1 MGIGG
6 IRGVSVMEEVVMA
19 PEAQDS
25 VRARATQWHIRLR
38 DGDGA
43 AWDAFADW
51 LAEDPRHA
59 EVYDEVERTDLAIEP
74 LLPDVTFREA
84 ANDTDG
90 PLEAPARPA
99 RRWVLVGGAL
109 AASVAA
115 AIALAP
121 QLASGRYEV
130 VTRAGERH
138 IVTLDPATQ
147 VILNG
152 STRMTFDRKDPRF
165 ASLAEGEALFR
176 VRHDNANP
184 FRLQVGD
191 NLVEDAGTVFN
202 VVHDD
207 GEVRVAVAEGRVVYN
222 PKGNAIALDAGQALV
237 DRSGSDTV
245 RVAHVPIDA
254 VGSWQQGRLVY
265 SKAPLSRV
273 AADLGR
279 ALGVRITVAPAIA
292 DRLFSGA
299 IALDDSGPEQLD
311 RLKLALNVAL
321 ETGPDGWTMKPIDG
335 AGR

>member
-1 MGIGG
+1 
-6 IRGVSVMEEVVMA
+6 MA
-19 PEAQDS
+19 PETQDS
-25 VRARATQWHIRLR
+25 ARARAIEWHIRLR

-59 EVYDEVERTDLAIEP
+59 EVYDEIERADLAIEP

-84 ANDTDG
+84 ANDTDE
-90 PLEAPARPA
+90 PLAAPARPT
-99 RRWVLVGGAL
+99 RRWALAGGAL
-109 AASVAA
+109 AASIAA

-121 QLASGRYEV
+121 HLASDRYEV
-130 VTRAGERH
+130 VTQAGERH
-138 IVTLDPATQ
+138 LVTLDPATQ

-176 VRHDNANP
+176 VRHDSANP
-184 FRLQVGD
+184 FRLDVGE
-191 NLVEDAGTVFN
+191 NRVEDAGTVFN
-202 VVHDD
+202 VVHDG

-222 PKGNAIALDAGQALV
+222 PEGNAIALDAGQALV

-245 RVAHVPIDA
+245 RVSHVPVET
-254 VGSWQQGRLVY
+254 VGSWQKGRLVY
-265 SKAPLSRV
+265 LSAPLSQV

-292 DRLFSGA
+292 DRPFSGN
-299 IALDDSGPEQLD
+299 IALDGSGPEQLD

-321 ETGPDGWTMKPIDG
+321 ETGPHGWTMKPVNG